1 MKLSESERIRLGCY
15 IRKLRE
21 QKHLSQEQL
30 AADCDIGRQHL
41 GALEA
46 GKSEP
51 SYVNVVS
58 VFAALGVSLDAYFLP
73 EISRER
79 DDLDEILKK
88 YWSFPQNIRAYLRSL
103 ISTAIEQADMLHVTK
118 EEDGYM

>member
-1 MKLSESERIRLGCY
+1 MKLSEAERIRLGCY

-21 QKHLSQEQL
+21 QRHMSQEQL

-51 SYVNVVS
+51 SYANLVR
-58 VFAALGVSLDAYFLP
+58 VFAVLGTSLDAYFLP
-73 EISRER
+73 ELNRER
-79 DDLDEILKK
+79 DDVEKLLQK
-88 YWSFPQNIRAYLRSL
+88 YWNYPKNIRVYLYSL
-103 ISTAIEQADMLHVTK
+103 ISTAIDQADMLYVT
-118 EEDGYM
+118 EEENRDM